1 MDPNP
6 RPASLTLSPQS
17 PPLPNPSSSSS
28 SIFRPRRSEDWQNYR
43 ETIEQLYRNDQLKLR
58 DVKRI
63 MERDYNFYASE
74 KQYKDRFAEWN
85 LRKNLK
91 QKEVHVML
99 RKQKRRAAQGKQTAF
114 RLHGQ
119 VVDKKRIT
127 RFGRRYPDVWNHVQ
141 KTPADKLS
149 PEPETP
155 SDMTY
160 FTPEPAEES
169 SAPIS
174 PMTEMHS
181 PTPREMGSYPYLPT
195 QSRLDSLPNLVV
207 GDDQGLPPLS
217 MHPSRRSYP
226 SVLHTS
232 QPPVAIPR
240 TPTATA
246 TLGSDEDAEGEPET
260 HPEEWNRLE
269 SFQTRLEGL
278 QQTLDLT
285 MSKWAR
291 ENDPNHE
298 FGHNGQNGHEG
309 LGM

>member
-1 MDPNP
+1 MFVRFWYLDRSTLFVAWPE
-6 RPASLTLSPQS
+6 LTY
-17 PPLPNPSSSSS
+17 PP
-28 SIFRPRRSEDWQNYR
+28 D
-43 ETIEQLYRNDQLKLR
+43 
-58 DVKRI
+58 
-63 MERDYNFYASE
+63 
-74 KQYKDRFAEWN
+74 
-85 LRKNLK
+85 
-91 QKEVHVML
+91 
-99 RKQKRRAAQGKQTAF
+99 
-114 RLHGQ
+114 
-119 VVDKKRIT
+119 
-127 RFGRRYPDVWNHVQ
+127 
-141 KTPADKLS
+141 
-149 PEPETP
+149 
-155 SDMTY
+155 
-160 FTPEPAEES
+160 
-169 SAPIS
+169 
-174 PMTEMHS
+174 
-181 PTPREMGSYPYLPT
+181 PYLPT